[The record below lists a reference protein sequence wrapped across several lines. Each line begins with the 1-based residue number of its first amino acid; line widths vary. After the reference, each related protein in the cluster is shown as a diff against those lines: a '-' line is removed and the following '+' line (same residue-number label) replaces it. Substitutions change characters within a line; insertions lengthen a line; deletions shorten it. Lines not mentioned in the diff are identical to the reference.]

1 MLQVLLSVTISNAT
15 PIDSASRAEANTF
28 FQNQD
33 WKNAAARYKMITKE
47 EANNGQAWF
56 RLGVSLHGLSEHKEA
71 VQSYNNAVRLGFQ
84 TINATLRLART
95 YAVLGQKKKQLL
107 DALQKVVQNV
117 DDGVRWAIYE
127 KEVVYQY
134 GCQPTFQYDVEI
146 FLLFL

>member
-1 MLQVLLSVTISNAT
+1 MKTRLILVCEMLQVLLSVTISNAT

-33 WKNAAARYKMITKE
+33 WKNAAPRYKMITKE

-95 YAVLGQKKKQLL
+95 YAVLGQKKTV
-107 DALQKVVQNV
+107 A
-117 DDGVRWAIYE
+117 
-127 KEVVYQY
+127 
-134 GCQPTFQYDVEI
+134 
-146 FLLFL
+146 